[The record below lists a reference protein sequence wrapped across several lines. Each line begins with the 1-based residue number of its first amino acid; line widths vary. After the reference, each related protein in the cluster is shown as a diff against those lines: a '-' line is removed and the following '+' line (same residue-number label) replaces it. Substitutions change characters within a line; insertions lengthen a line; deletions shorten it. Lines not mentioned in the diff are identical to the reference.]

1 MRKLHARR
9 DAGMQNCRGARCPR
23 TRRRC
28 LRIQSSGPR
37 ERKSARHRGVRIT
50 EYPGVIPT
58 GSRDQLEKKV
68 RDVVVSDLL
77 QGFEAPIDAT
87 TETAVE
93 PAPREIVFTGSLDQ
107 VQQDFHDELWSDGP
121 PVLPW

>member
-1 MRKLHARR
+1 MRACRTAEETGVPALAVVASGYIRQAHA
-9 DAGMQNCRGARCPR
+9 
-23 TRRRC
+23 
-28 LRIQSSGPR
+28 
-37 ERKSARHRGVRIT
+37 SARALGIDGVWIT
-50 EYPGVIPT
+50 KYPGVIPT
-58 GSRDQLEKKV
+58 DSRDHLEKKV

-93 PAPREIVFTGSLDQ
+93 PAPHEIVFTGSLDQ
-107 VQQDFHDELWSDGP
+107 VQQHFHDELWSDGL